1 MSYYKKWEKIWYE
14 LRKRSVTGFHQCLI
28 LRRSRVTFLSIF
40 LIQHGAGIHVLSM
53 SIKKCMFYFILLCYL
68 PILGVNKQL
77 LQKIH
82 LTSLLMLKMLWK
94 KTPKNIN
101 FQIKV
106 AIFFLDF
113 GENKEFGSFT
123 NILEN
128 IHQKNHS

>member
-1 MSYYKKWEKIWYE
+1 MNSE
-14 LRKRSVTGFHQCLI
+14 RDHAVTGFHQCLI

-53 SIKKCMFYFILLCYL
+53 SIKKCMFILLYYL
-68 PILGVNKQL
+68 PILGVSKQL

-101 FQIKV
+101 FQVKV
-106 AIFFLDF
+106 AIFLLDF
-113 GENKEFGSFT
+113 GVNKEFGSFT
-123 NILEN
+123 NILFVKE
-128 IHQKNHS
+128 S